1 MSFLYYLKTM
11 SVGNFVE
18 NIKTMKRKFFINEKM
33 LQQKVIKCVL
43 PIVAQFLILQ
53 SVHAQGVSVIGLD
66 SLKGFSQSIYFSP
79 GNENRAKEIAVLM
92 DNAAAYFQQELE
104 FTPKVKLYILE
115 PRHWKEYA
123 SFPVYGMPH
132 NIDQVR
138 LAIAA
143 ADNPFWQSFLPPI
156 HQLPV
161 AMVERINKA
170 YRKADGTYSMQ
181 PFFDLLAL
189 HEMGHSYHA
198 QAGLKMQRKWMQELF
213 VNIMLHTYVAEKQP
227 QFLPALETFPEMVVG
242 AGSAEYKF
250 TSLAHFEDYYD
261 DARKGMTAKN
271 YGWYQCNLHHA
282 AKNIYNAGGKTVIQK
297 LWNALKI
304 HQEEMS
310 NEAFVAML
318 QKEVHPSVGDVFL
331 KWDEN
336 KADQATENSL

>member
-1 MSFLYYLKTM
+1 MTG
-11 SVGNFVE
+11 GNFVE
-18 NIKTMKRKFFINEKM
+18 NIKTMKTKLFINWKM
-33 LQQKVIKCVL
+33 LQQKLFHIVL
-43 PIVAQFLILQ
+43 TTLFQILVLQTVLAQE
-53 SVHAQGVSVIGLD
+53 ASVIGLD

-104 FTPKVKLYILE
+104 FAPKVKLYILE

-156 HQLPV
+156 HLLPA
-161 AMVERINKA
+161 AMVERINRA

-189 HEMGHSYHA
+189 HEMGHSYHG

-213 VNIMLHTYVAEKQP
+213 VNIMLHTYVAENQP

-242 AGSAEYKF
+242 AGSAEYKY

-261 DARKGMTAKN
+261 DAGKGMTAKN
-271 YGWYQCNLHHA
+271 YGWYQCNLHYA
-282 AKNIYNAGGKTVIQK
+282 AKNIYNAGGKTVIKK

-304 HQEEMS
+304 HQEERS

-318 QKEVHPSVGDVFL
+318 QKEVHPSVGDVYL
-331 KWDEN
+331 KWGEN
-336 KADQATENSL
+336 KADQVKEE